1 MAYEKYPRGDYYG
14 RRDTQDYGRDGG
26 SGRNSDFANER
37 NYEAAGA
44 SDRDRNYWGGDQD
57 WDDNS
62 RGRDFGDY
70 GQQDYGRR
78 DQQNGGRQNYGGQ
91 NYGGPNYGSQG
102 YGQNQGGQNWR
113 GQGSQRG
120 GGDRGWTQRE
130 YGDQGYGQQG
140 FGGQQGYGQQ
150 GRGARGQGDTRGMRG
165 GQYGAGQYGAGQSGA
180 GQYGGGQHGGGQ
192 YGNDRF
198 GGGRQ
203 GGGYGRQQSGG
214 NQYGQQ
220 RYGADGDRQRQGGG
234 NSPQGYDYDDR
245 GFFARA
251 GDEVR
256 SWFGDEDAERRRE
269 ADMRYDERAYN
280 DRDSD
285 YGNWRRNQID
295 ALDRDYDEYRSH
307 NRSKFE
313 NEFTTWRSSRQSQR
327 DMLNKVDEHMEVV
340 GSDGSHVGTVDKV
353 RGDRVIL
360 TKNDSD
366 AGGRHH
372 SFPSS
377 WLDSVEDNKVKL
389 SKSADE
395 AKKQWRDE
403 ERNQAMFGEN
413 NAATATSGGTA
424 ASTGTTAATSTSSA
438 SAGTTT
444 DGKDD
449 DGKMLNR
456 SFPGTY

>member
-57 WDDNS
+57 WDDNG
-62 RGRDFGDY
+62 RGREFGNY

-78 DQQNGGRQNYGGQ
+78 DRQGSGRQNYGGQ
-91 NYGGPNYGSQG
+91 NYGGRNYGGQSYG
-102 YGQNQGGQNWR
+102 GQNQGGQNWR
-113 GQGSQRG
+113 GQESQRG
-120 GGDRGWTQRE
+120 GGDRGWAQSE

-150 GRGARGQGDTRGMRG
+150 GRGARGQGDMRG
-165 GQYGAGQYGAGQSGA
+165 GQYGAGQYGTSRSGG
-180 GQYGGGQHGGGQ
+180 GQYGGGQ
-192 YGNDRF
+192 YGDDRF

-203 GGGYGRQQSGG
+203 GSGYGRQQYGG

-220 RYGADGDRQRQGGG
+220 RYGADGDRQRPGGG
-234 NSPQGYDYDDR
+234 NAPQNYDYDDR

-285 YGNWRRNQID
+285 YGNWRRNQIE

-313 NEFTTWRSSRQSQR
+313 NEFTTWRSGRQSQR

-372 SFPSS
+372 SFPSN

-403 ERNQAMFGEN
+403 ERNQAMFGDN
-413 NAATATSGGTA
+413 NAANATSGGTA

-438 SAGTTT
+438 SAGMTT

>member
-14 RRDTQDYGRDGG
+14 RRDTQDYGRESG

-57 WDDNS
+57 WDDS
-62 RGRDFGDY
+62 DRGRSFGDN

-78 DQQNGGRQNYGGQ
+78 DQQSGSRQNYGGQ
-91 NYGGPNYGSQG
+91 NYGGQNYGSQNARG
-102 YGQNQGGQNWR
+102 QNYGQR
-113 GQGSQRG
+113 
-120 GGDRGWTQRE
+120 DF
-130 YGDQGYGQQG
+130 GDQGYGQQG

-150 GRGARGQGDTRGMRG
+150 GRGYRAQSEGRGMRG
-165 GQYGAGQYGAGQSGA
+165 GQYGGSQYGSGQYGAGQYGAGQSGG
-180 GQYGGGQHGGGQ
+180 GQYGGDRPGG
-192 YGNDRF
+192 N
-198 GGGRQ
+198 RQ
-203 GGGYGRQQSGG
+203 GGGYGRQQYGG
-214 NQYGQQ
+214 NQYGGNQYSGGQYGQQ
-220 RYGADGDRQRQGGG
+220 RFGNDADRQRG
-234 NSPQGYDYDDR
+234 NAPQGYDHDDR

-256 SWFGDEDAERRRE
+256 SWFGDEDAARRRE

-280 DRDSD
+280 ERDSD

-313 NEFTTWRSSRQSQR
+313 NEFTTWRSGRQSQR

-403 ERNQAMFGEN
+403 ERNQAMFGDN
-413 NAATATSGGTA
+413 NAANATSGGMA
-424 ASTGTTAATSTSSA
+424 ASTGTTAATTTSSA
-438 SAGTTT
+438 TAGTTT